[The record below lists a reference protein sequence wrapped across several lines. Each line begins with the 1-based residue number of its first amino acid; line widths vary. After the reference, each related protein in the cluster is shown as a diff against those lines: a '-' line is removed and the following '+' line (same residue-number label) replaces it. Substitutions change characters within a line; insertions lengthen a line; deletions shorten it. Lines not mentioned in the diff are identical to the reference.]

1 MGELKE
7 LEEITN
13 LNPEHLRF
21 CLQNLGRYMP
31 YEGTG
36 LPAEE
41 AIPLVIDHISS
52 VYGYEHDNLPNIPV
66 IRPVICLIRSQIW
79 TLLDHLFRSEEWKN
93 KVMLTSNYKC
103 ALYQTEFY
111 YRRQISSF
119 QI

>member
-31 YEGTG
+31 YDGTG

-52 VYGYEHDNLPNIPV
+52 VHGYEHDNLPNIPV
-66 IRPVICLIRSQIW
+66 RLILRLFSI
-79 TLLDHLFRSEEWKN
+79 LLFLDQKN
-93 KVMLTSNYKC
+93 EKTK
-103 ALYQTEFY
+103 
-111 YRRQISSF
+111 
-119 QI
+119 

>member
-21 CLQNLGRYMP
+21 CLQHLGRYMP
-31 YEGTG
+31 YDDSG

-52 VYGYEHDNLPNIPV
+52 VHGYEHDNLPNIPV
-66 IRPVICLIRSQIW
+66 IKLCCVIQDQFNSCG
-79 TLLDHLFRSEEWKN
+79 
-93 KVMLTSNYKC
+93 
-103 ALYQTEFY
+103 
-111 YRRQISSF
+111 
-119 QI
+119 